1 MNEQQNKKEK
11 PEEKEGK
18 EFLENKIK
26 DKENEAPINNEELEN
41 LGKENTK
48 L

>member
-1 MNEQQNKKEK
+1 MNKKEK

-18 EFLENKIK
+18 QLLENKIK
-26 DKENEAPINNEELEN
+26 YIENELPINNEELEN
-41 LGKENTK
+41 LKKENTK